1 LWNDAK
7 EYVEIWCEKDALA
20 GVIYPITSLY
30 DVPLMVTRGFSS
42 ETFAYEAIA
51 ARENDYRSYHVYYLG
66 DFDRAGHDG
75 ARSLQEKLER
85 FADEV
90 SVEVNFEILAVT
102 QWQIRNWN
110 LPTREPKRKSA
121 ADRKWP
127 HDFACELDAIPPD
140 RMRTLVEEAI
150 NRHLPQ
156 DKLEILKAAEEAE
169 RDLITRLV
177 GKIAPKRTR
186 RR

>member
-1 LWNDAK
+1 
-7 EYVEIWCEKDALA
+7 
-20 GVIYPITSLY
+20 TSLY

-51 ARENDYRSYHVYYLG
+51 ARESDHRPYHVYYLG

-85 FADEV
+85 FADEAG
-90 SVEVNFEILAVT
+90 VEVNFEILAVT
-102 QWQIRNWN
+102 RRQIHNWT

-121 ADRKWP
+121 ADRNWP
-127 HDFACELDAIPPD
+127 YDFACELDAIPPD
-140 RMRTLVEEAI
+140 RMRALVEEAI
-150 NRHLPQ
+150 NHHLPQ
-156 DKLEILKAAEEAE
+156 QQFEVLKAAEESE
-169 RDLITRLV
+169 REIISRLV
-177 GKIAPKRTR
+177 GKMR